1 MSNNKPLIDADG
13 EVRELTACDFNKI
26 KPLSVADPAL
36 FKMLKAA
43 KASRGVQVEPTKER
57 ITIRLSQDVTEY
69 FRASGKG
76 WQSRMNGALKE
87 WIAEH

>member
-1 MSNNKPLIDADG
+1 MSNNKPVIDADG
-13 EVRELTACDFNKI
+13 EVRELTAGDFNKI
-26 KPLSVADPAL
+26 KPLSFSDPAL

-76 WQSRMNGALKE
+76 WQSRMNDALKE